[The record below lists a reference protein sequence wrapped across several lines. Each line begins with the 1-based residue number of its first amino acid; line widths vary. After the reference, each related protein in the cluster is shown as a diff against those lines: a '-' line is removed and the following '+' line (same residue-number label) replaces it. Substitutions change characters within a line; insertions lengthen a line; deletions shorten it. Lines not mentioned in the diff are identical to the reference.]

1 MCVPMYPD
9 NPSTNTVMLL
19 LFSSFSLS
27 LQPEALLLNSFETV
41 LELMGATRVWIIS
54 ADDKKAISVFC
65 RCLSNQLNS
74 SLPIDLICLVG
85 SVVFKI
91 VSLQFFLLLLRL
103 QSVTS
108 EGLKLYYSGP
118 FQDQLCSVVLILVKM
133 DLKFSCQI
141 PKLNIMKIFSSLIIF
156 SQFLLGLV

>member
-74 SLPIDLICLVG
+74 SLPIDLICLVA

-118 FQDQLCSVVLILVKM
+118 F
-133 DLKFSCQI
+133 
-141 PKLNIMKIFSSLIIF
+141 
-156 SQFLLGLV
+156 